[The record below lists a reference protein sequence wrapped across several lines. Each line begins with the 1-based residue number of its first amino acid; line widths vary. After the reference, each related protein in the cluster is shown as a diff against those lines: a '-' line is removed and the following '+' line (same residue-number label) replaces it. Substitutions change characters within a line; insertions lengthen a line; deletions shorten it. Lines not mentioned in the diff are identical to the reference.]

1 MTAPRPLLALVALLA
16 AASFAASACAGTTR
30 TTFPPLGSSPAP
42 VGDATA
48 ATIQQVGGALAAV
61 GLQSVEANRLYRPPE
76 GPLLAAAPRSV
87 LQASLPDDPGHGFI
101 VIYALASDANAQAAA
116 DDQAAY
122 IATGPGRV
130 QFTTDAHFVVRVVRS
145 TVVFFWWSP
154 GAALDT
160 RTKDIE
166 AALGTVGTEVQAL
179 G

>member
-1 MTAPRPLLALVALLA
+1 
-16 AASFAASACAGTTR
+16 
-30 TTFPPLGSSPAP
+30 
-42 VGDATA
+42 
-48 ATIQQVGGALAAV
+48 
-61 GLQSVEANRLYRPPE
+61 
-76 GPLLAAAPRSV
+76 
-87 LQASLPDDPGHGFI
+87 
-101 VIYALASDANAQAAA
+101 VIYALASDADAQAAA